1 MTFFRF
7 CLLLVA
13 MTGLVACGGTGPD
26 ASRIAGTPGAQ
37 AVDRSGTEEPFVLVD
52 VGMNFAQTLARTVS
66 ETNWQMPNGGPTSFT
81 IGVSDVLDISIVSN
95 NDAGFIDFAQS
106 TINPIATTPLPR
118 QVVAEDG
125 TVAVPLLGRVTAR
138 GRSVQALES
147 LLTQQLSEVLVNPTA
162 FVQLVE
168 RQSATVSVIGD
179 GITSPG
185 TYPINLSDRRLL
197 DIVGR
202 AGGPAGAAEDI
213 IVSLSRGGT
222 TWRAVLRDAYGTS
235 RLNPYVRKGDLISL
249 EPRRTQVQV
258 MGATGSNALVTLE
271 QVDVSLI
278 DVLGEAGGLTTPR
291 ASLKGVFVYRQ
302 APPRELQAIGTD
314 LSKFVGRT
322 QVPTIYRFDMT
333 DPRAFFTAKAFRMR
347 DDDILYVSDS
357 ANAKLANF
365 FGITGFFTPNPAA
378 YVQDATIGRIG
389 N

>member
-1 MTFFRF
+1 MTFIRTS
-7 CLLLVA
+7 LLLA
-13 MTGLVACGGTGPD
+13 ALMGLAACGGTGPD
-26 ASRIAGTPGAQ
+26 AGRIAGASGAR
-37 AVDRSGTEEPFVLVD
+37 AVDHSGTEEPYVLVD
-52 VGMNFAQTLARTVS
+52 VGMRFAEALAGTVA
-66 ETNWQMPNGGPTSFT
+66 ETDWQMPNGGPSSFT

-95 NDAGFIDFAQS
+95 NDAGFLDFSQS
-106 TINPIATTPLPR
+106 AINPIATTPLPR

-147 LLTQQLSEVLVNPTA
+147 LLTQQLSAVLVNPTA
-162 FVQLVE
+162 FVQLVD

-213 IVSLSRGGT
+213 IVSLSRGDT
-222 TWRAVLRDAYGTS
+222 TYRAVLRDVYGQS
-235 RLNPYVRKGDLISL
+235 RLNPYVNKGDLISL
-249 EPRRTQVQV
+249 EPRRTRVQV
-258 MGATGSNALVTLE
+258 MGATGANTMVELDAVA
-271 QVDVSLI
+271 VSLI
-278 DVLGEAGGLTTPR
+278 DVLGEAGGLTSPR

-314 LSKFVGRT
+314 LSEFAGHT
-322 QVPTIYRFDMT
+322 EVPTIYRFDMT

-357 ANAKLANF
+357 PNAKLANF
-365 FGITGFFTPNPAA
+365 FGITGFFAPNPAS
-378 YVQDATIGRIG
+378 YVQDATLGD
-389 N
+389 